1 MANRNLELIP
11 EETKVEAF
19 SRNLNAKELATENL
33 TTQKLIE
40 GLEKELERSRAETFK
55 YVNKFLEVEEKW
67 SFINLLLKKLNSIM
81 DKQELCNTICEG
93 FLKLTNSK
101 FCVCCLF
108 NQDERDVEFEKT
120 AYQERVCNKKEITA
134 FIEKINAKCSGI
146 LKHSAS
152 LEKIS
157 KYFDSVSGEKLI
169 LVPITYSYSF
179 LGYLMLHKEDIN
191 FYKENI
197 HFVNIFPEHIALIL
211 ENISLY
217 QDSEKG
223 NKRKIE
229 FLAGISHEFK
239 TPLNSIIGFAQILM
253 SKEKNPENSKYINN
267 ILHSSKHL
275 LTLIQDVL
283 DVSKTQYSTLE
294 LNYTEFEPK
303 EEMIQIIM
311 TLEKM
316 IKEKN
321 IDLNYTLLDVKITA
335 DLKRFKQLIYNLVSN
350 AIKFNKQNG
359 KIVIFTYIKDGKF
372 FFEITDTGDGIS
384 KRNYEKI
391 FDFFSQVN
399 RSQLKRQL
407 GSGVGLALC
416 KMIVDAHGG
425 EINFKS
431 QLQRGSC
438 FWFSLPIKK

>member
-1 MANRNLELIP
+1 MPNKNLEFIT
-11 EETKVEAF
+11 EESKLKSL
-19 SRNLNAKELATENL
+19 SRNLNTEEFTNE
-33 TTQKLIE
+33 KLIE
-40 GLEKELERSRAETFK
+40 ELKQELDRSRTETFK

-81 DKQELCNTICEG
+81 NKQELCNTICEG
-93 FLKLTNSK
+93 FLKLTNST

-108 NQDERDVEFEKT
+108 NQDERHVEFKKT
-120 AYQERVCNKKEITA
+120 AYQERVCNKKKITA
-134 FIEKINAKCSGI
+134 FIEKINTECCRLLKYSSG
-146 LKHSAS
+146 
-152 LEKIS
+152 LENIS
-157 KYFDSVSGEKLI
+157 QYFESVSGEKLI
-169 LVPITYSYSF
+169 LVPITYAYSF
-179 LGYLMLHKEDIN
+179 LGYLMLHKEDAN

-253 SKEKNPENSKYINN
+253 AKEKNPENSKYINN

-294 LNYTEFEPK
+294 LNYIEFEPK
-303 EEMIQIIM
+303 EEITQIIM

-321 IDLNYTLLDVKITA
+321 IDLNYTLLDVKLEA
-335 DLKRFKQLIYNLVSN
+335 DKKRFKQLIYNLVSN
-350 AIKFNKQNG
+350 AIKFNKFNG
-359 KIVIFTYIKDGKF
+359 KIIIFTYIKDDRF
-372 FFEITDTGDGIS
+372 FFEISDTGDGIS
-384 KRNYEKI
+384 KRNHEKI

-431 QLQRGSC
+431 QLKRGSC
-438 FWFSLPIKK
+438 FWFSLPIKEIKN

>member
-1 MANRNLELIP
+1 MSNRNLELIS
-11 EETKVEAF
+11 EETK
-19 SRNLNAKELATENL
+19 LKELEN
-33 TTQKLIE
+33 
-40 GLEKELERSRAETFK
+40 ELERSRAETFK

-108 NQDERDVEFEKT
+108 NQDERHVEFKKT
-120 AYQERVCNKKEITA
+120 AYQERICNKKEITA
-134 FIEKINAKCSGI
+134 FIEKINIECSRL
-146 LKHSAS
+146 LKYSS
-152 LEKIS
+152 GLENIS
-157 KYFDSVSGEKLI
+157 KYFESVSGEKLI
-169 LVPITYSYSF
+169 LVPITYAYSF
-179 LGYLMLHKEDIN
+179 LGYLMLHKEDIH

-303 EEMIQIIM
+303 EEIIQIIM

-335 DLKRFKQLIYNLVSN
+335 DKKRFKQLIYNLVSN

-359 KIVIFTYIKDGKF
+359 KIVIFTFIKDDKF

-384 KRNYEKI
+384 KRNHEKI

-416 KMIVDAHGG
+416 KMIVTAHGG

-438 FWFSLPIKK
+438 FWFSLPLKK